1 MPVLI
6 LYTFSLKHLS
16 IKGKW
21 FPKEPEKIKD
31 AEESVE
37 KILAHGEKQFSEI
50 KAHYQLEYKKWQK
63 LRSEIEEL
71 QEKKKQILSEEQ

>member
-31 AEESVE
+31 AEEMSQYFADLYSVFTCF
-37 KILAHGEKQFSEI
+37 KSLPFLFS
-50 KAHYQLEYKKWQK
+50 LTGD
-63 LRSEIEEL
+63 
-71 QEKKKQILSEEQ
+71 